1 MATKKKALI
10 TMAEYS
16 RQRGC
21 SKPYISKLV
30 AQGVITLTDGMVD
43 PEAADSQI
51 ADYAAQMHPKGE
63 KGEQSLAE
71 WRRRELKVKCALKQ
85 MELDTE
91 RGLLVDAEELKA
103 ELARLFIDIKSIL
116 RAIPSKTAGEL
127 VHMAR
132 NAKTDREG
140 MAAVSTLLL
149 KEIDAALTTL
159 SQWGKQKK
167 GGNTKG
173 GKGHKA

>member
-1 MATKKKALI
+1 MATKKKTLI

-16 RQRGC
+16 RRRGC

-30 AQGVITLTDGMVD
+30 AQGIVSLTDGMID

-51 ADYAAQMHPKGE
+51 ANFSAQMHPKEGE
-63 KGEQSLAE
+63 DSHSLAE

-85 MELDTE
+85 LEWDE
-91 RGLLVDAEELKA
+91 SRGKLVDAEELKA
-103 ELARLFIDIKSIL
+103 EFARLFTDIKTTL
-116 RAIPSKTAGEL
+116 RAIPSKAAGSL

-149 KEIDAALTTL
+149 KEIDASLTEL
-159 SQWGKQKK
+159 SRWQPK
-167 GGNTKG
+167 NPKG
-173 GKGHKA
+173 GKKK